1 MQERL
6 RVRERSP
13 EREQRVQDHEW
24 NESRDRDRNAWNELY
39 KARPRVA
46 KYDEVPWEQSR
57 AAHHKVF
64 TGPDVPLLTR
74 KPWTI
79 PMNTLRLLMQEL
91 EAGHKNSNHRH
102 YAEVPFFIVEGSGHE
117 VHDGTR
123 YDWEAGDLMIV
134 PPYTMHQHFCDVGPC
149 RIIYCQAAHG
159 GVAGGEV
166 AELNEY
172 FKLPENARFLYDG
185 NGTVVGY
192 RREEGTEFL
201 FGAANAI
208 GREDMARRFS
218 DSPPV
223 PSHEVTDDYEYFVR
237 LYQEE
242 CYWRQMVPQVIK
254 QKDRQWQDT
263 RNGRVLW
270 FLHPNHPA
278 LTNGMRLFECYL
290 QELPPGG
297 RSGKHHHIGE
307 EVHFIIEGKG
317 YDVINDQ
324 KWEWETNDVVGCP
337 QLSTHQSFN
346 SDPAHP
352 AKFVVFKSRTYDYA
366 SFGGI
371 EHFEDASG

>member
-1 MQERL
+1 MQQRQ
-6 RVRERSP
+6 RVRERTP
-13 EREQRVQDHEW
+13 EREQRVQDYEW

-39 KARPRVA
+39 KQRPRVV
-46 KYDEVPWEQSR
+46 KFDTVPWEQSR

-74 KPWTI
+74 KPWLA
-79 PMNTLRLLMQEL
+79 PMNTLRLLMQEI
-91 EAGHKNSNHRH
+91 EGGHKNSNHRH
-102 YAEVPFFIVEGSGHE
+102 YAEVPFFIVEGKGHE
-117 VHDGTR
+117 VHDAKR

-134 PPYTMHQHFCDVGPC
+134 PPYTMHQHFCDEGPA
-149 RIIYCQAAHG
+149 RLIYCQAAHG
-159 GVAGGEV
+159 GVQGGEV

-172 FKLPENARFLYDG
+172 FKLPENARFFYDD

-192 RREEGTEFL
+192 KRENGEEFM
-201 FGAANAI
+201 FGAANAL
-208 GREDMARRFS
+208 GREEMARRFS

-223 PSHEVTDDYEYFVR
+223 PSHQVTDDYEYFLR

-254 QKDRQWQDT
+254 QKDRHWQDT

-270 FLHPNHPA
+270 FLHPNHPP

-307 EVHFIIEGKG
+307 EVHFILEGRG
-317 YDVINDQ
+317 YDVINDV
-324 KWEWETNDVVGCP
+324 KWEWEANDVVATP
-337 QLSTHQSFN
+337 ILSTHQSFN

-352 AKFVVFKSRTYDYA
+352 AKFVVFKSRTFDYA